1 MSIFRYI
8 VPALAVAA
16 GAAAQCGNG
25 GTATIQNSGD
35 ASALA
40 SCQTYDGSIAIA
52 TDVSGNIAIDGV
64 RKITGDLI
72 ANNVTGLT
80 GLSAQN
86 LQEVEGSFELTSLTV
101 LTSLNFPVLTKLD
114 TISWITL
121 PALQGLSFT
130 TGVQELNGLEISD
143 TELSSLD
150 GINLE
155 VADTIIV
162 TNNRYLTSINM
173 QLGNVTD
180 SIILGANS
188 KDLVIEFPNLIWANN
203 MTISNC
209 SEFTAQSLETVNGSV
224 AFYYSTFKTLS
235 AANLTEVGGDL
246 TFVANNEL
254 TNISMPMLESVGSLA
269 IANNSAL
276 EEVNGFASLAT
287 ISGAV
292 DFDGAFTAV
301 ELPKLDDVRG
311 AFTIV
316 SSKSIN
322 ETCSTFDGLQGENNV
337 IKGDYLCQGETETST
352 SDQDGTSTGNKPKK
366 SSGAANP
373 MLIPGATGVLGLFAA
388 MFGLL

>member
-1 MSIFRYI
+1 MSGIKYKHHGRRQDTEHFT
-8 VPALAVAA
+8 
-16 GAAAQCGNG
+16 AQCGDG
-25 GTATIQNSGD
+25 GTATIQNAGD

-40 SCQTYDGSIAIA
+40 SCQTYDGSISISS
-52 TDVSGNIAIDGV
+52 DVSGNIAIDGV

-276 EEVNGFASLAT
+276 EEVNGFAALAT

-292 DFDGAFTAV
+292 DFDGAFTA
-301 ELPKLDDVRG
+301 
-311 AFTIV
+311 
-316 SSKSIN
+316 
-322 ETCSTFDGLQGENNV
+322 
-337 IKGDYLCQGETETST
+337 
-352 SDQDGTSTGNKPKK
+352 
-366 SSGAANP
+366 
-373 MLIPGATGVLGLFAA
+373 
-388 MFGLL
+388 